1 LSDRNEELQL
11 TVDTLIELDEPEAL
25 LETLQRAASR
35 KKGER
40 WQKLAGALAL
50 AEQVM
55 TSEPNKS
62 EPAPPQTDAPEP
74 KIEAETSDTP
84 PDAA

>member
-1 LSDRNEELQL
+1 LSDKNEELKL
-11 TVDTLIELDEPEAL
+11 TVSTIVDLDEPEAL
-25 LETLQRAASR
+25 LETLQRAVKR
-35 KKGER
+35 KPGER